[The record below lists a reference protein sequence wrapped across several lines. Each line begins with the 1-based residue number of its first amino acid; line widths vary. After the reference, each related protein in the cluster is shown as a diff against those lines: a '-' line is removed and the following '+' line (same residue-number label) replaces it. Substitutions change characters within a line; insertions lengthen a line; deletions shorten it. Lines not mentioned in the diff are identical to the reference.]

1 MTQRPCILI
10 VDDEA
15 SIREPLV
22 EYLARNELL
31 PVVAAS
37 AAEARVQLTLHP
49 VDLIIL
55 DIMMPGED
63 GLSLCRDL
71 RSKSDVPIILLTA
84 RTDDID
90 RIIGLEMGADDYI
103 GKPFAPR
110 ELLARIRAVLRRTGV
125 RVAPGQGRR
134 VYAFDKWVVNI
145 DERIVTRSDGVTV
158 PMGDAEFRLL
168 VACVLHP
175 RHVLSRN
182 QLLDLAD
189 SKEAD
194 LFDRSIDNRVLR
206 LRRKMEDDP
215 AEPVFIKTVRSG
227 GYVFMADVRKLP

>member
-1 MTQRPCILI
+1 MTQRNCILI

-22 EYLARNELL
+22 EYLARNEVL
-31 PVVAAS
+31 PITAAS
-37 AAEARVQLTLHP
+37 AAEARAQLALHP

-55 DIMMPGED
+55 DIMMPHED

-71 RSKSDVPIILLTA
+71 RTRSDVPIILLTA

-90 RIIGLEMGADDYI
+90 RIIGLEMGADDYMA
-103 GKPFAPR
+103 KPFAPR

-125 RVAPGQGRR
+125 RVSQGRK
-134 VYAFDKWVVNI
+134 VYGFDNWIVNV
-145 DERIVTRSDGVTV
+145 DARSVTRADGVTV

-168 VACVLHP
+168 MVFVMHP

-206 LRRKMEDDP
+206 LRRKIEDDP
-215 AEPVFIKTVRSG
+215 AVPAYIKTVRSG
-227 GYVFMADVRKLP
+227 GYVFTADVRKLS

>member
-1 MTQRPCILI
+1 M
-10 VDDEA
+10 
-15 SIREPLV
+15 
-22 EYLARNELL
+22 
-31 PVVAAS
+31 
-37 AAEARVQLTLHP
+37 
-49 VDLIIL
+49 
-55 DIMMPGED
+55 
-63 GLSLCRDL
+63 
-71 RSKSDVPIILLTA
+71 PIILLTA

-168 VACVLHP
+168 VAFVLHP

>member
-134 VYAFDKWVVNI
+134 IYAFDKWVVN
-145 DERIVTRSDGVTV
+145 
-158 PMGDAEFRLL
+158 M
-168 VACVLHP
+168 HP

>member
-1 MTQRPCILI
+1 MTQRNCILI

-31 PVVAAS
+31 PIVAAS
-37 AAEARVQLTLHP
+37 AKEARLQLSLHP
-49 VDLIIL
+49 VDLVIL

-71 RSKSDVPIILLTA
+71 RGHSDVPIILLTA

-125 RVAPGQGRR
+125 RVAKTAGRQI
-134 VYAFDKWVVNI
+134 YAFDNWIVNI

-168 VACVLHP
+168 NVFVLHP

-189 SKEAD
+189 SKDAD

-206 LRRKMEDDP
+206 LRRKIEEDP
-215 AEPVFIKTVRSG
+215 AVPAFIKTVRSG
-227 GYVFMADVRKLP
+227 GYVFTADVRKLS

>member
-1 MTQRPCILI
+1 
-10 VDDEA
+10 
-15 SIREPLV
+15 
-22 EYLARNELL
+22 
-31 PVVAAS
+31 
-37 AAEARVQLTLHP
+37 
-49 VDLIIL
+49 
-55 DIMMPGED
+55 
-63 GLSLCRDL
+63 LCRDL
-71 RSKSDVPIILLTA
+71 RSRSDVPIILLTA

-134 VYAFDKWVVNI
+134 VYAFDKWIVNI
-145 DERIVTRSDGVTV
+145 DERLLTRSDGVTV

-168 VACVLHP
+168 IAFVLHP

-194 LFDRSIDNRVLR
+194 LFDRSIDNRVMR
-206 LRRKMEDDP
+206 LRRKIEDDP
-215 AEPVFIKTVRSG
+215 AEPAFIKNVRSG
-227 GYVFMADVRKLP
+227 GYVFTADVRKLS

>member
-1 MTQRPCILI
+1 MVTSYSANRTKSLNSFCRTTFIPKPFGGQSNAVLI
-10 VDDEA
+10 
-15 SIREPLV
+15 SGCM
-22 EYLARNELL
+22 
-31 PVVAAS
+31 
-37 AAEARVQLTLHP
+37 Q
-49 VDLIIL
+49 
-55 DIMMPGED
+55 
-63 GLSLCRDL
+63 L
-71 RSKSDVPIILLTA
+71 RSI
-84 RTDDID
+84 
-90 RIIGLEMGADDYI
+90 
-103 GKPFAPR
+103 
-110 ELLARIRAVLRRTGV
+110 
-125 RVAPGQGRR
+125 GRR

-168 VACVLHP
+168 VAFVLHP

>member
-1 MTQRPCILI
+1 MPPPRIGS
-10 VDDEA
+10 A
-15 SIREPLV
+15 
-22 EYLARNELL
+22 
-31 PVVAAS
+31 AAS

-168 VACVLHP
+168 VAFVLHP

>member
-1 MTQRPCILI
+1 MTQRNCILI

-31 PVVAAS
+31 PIVAAS
-37 AAEARVQLTLHP
+37 AKEARLQLSLHP
-49 VDLIIL
+49 VDLVIL

-71 RSKSDVPIILLTA
+71 RGHSDVPIILLTA

-125 RVAPGQGRR
+125 RVAKSAGQQI
-134 VYAFDKWVVNI
+134 YAFDNWIVNI
-145 DERIVTRSDGVTV
+145 DERRVTRSDGVTV

-168 VACVLHP
+168 NVFVLHP

-189 SKEAD
+189 SKDAD

-206 LRRKMEDDP
+206 LRRKIEEDP
-215 AEPVFIKTVRSG
+215 AVPAFIKTVRSG
-227 GYVFMADVRKLP
+227 GYVFTADVRKLS

>member
-1 MTQRPCILI
+1 MTHKPCILI

-22 EYLARNELL
+22 EYLARNEVL
-31 PVVAAS
+31 PLVAAS
-37 AAEARVQLTLHP
+37 AEEARLQLTLHP

-71 RSKSDVPIILLTA
+71 RRQSDVPIILLTA

-90 RIIGLEMGADDYI
+90 RIIGLEMGADDYM

-125 RVAPGQGRR
+125 RAVRGQGRQ
-134 VYAFDKWVVNI
+134 VYGFDKWVVNI
-145 DERIVTRSDGVTV
+145 DERSVTRTDGVTV
-158 PMGDAEFRLL
+158 PMGDAELRLL
-168 VACVLHP
+168 IAFVLHP

-206 LRRKMEDDP
+206 LRRKIEDDP
-215 AEPVFIKTVRSG
+215 AAPAFIKTVRSG
-227 GYVFMADVRKLP
+227 GYVFTADVRKLS

>member
-1 MTQRPCILI
+1 MTQRNCILI

-31 PVVAAS
+31 PIVAAS
-37 AAEARVQLTLHP
+37 AKEARLQLSLHA
-49 VDLIIL
+49 VDLMIL

-71 RSKSDVPIILLTA
+71 RGHSDVPIILLTA

-90 RIIGLEMGADDYI
+90 RIIGLEMGADDYV

-125 RVAPGQGRR
+125 RVAKPAGRQI
-134 VYAFDKWVVNI
+134 YAFDNWIVNI

-168 VACVLHP
+168 NVFVLHP

-189 SKEAD
+189 SKDAD

-206 LRRKMEDDP
+206 LRRKIEEDPGIP
-215 AEPVFIKTVRSG
+215 AYIKTVRSG
-227 GYVFMADVRKLP
+227 GYVFTADVRKLS